1 MTLDTRAD
9 SRSLEALIAGAA
21 RGDHACFARIY
32 ERTHRH
38 PVGPAAPQSLS
49 LKEPNMT
56 TLTLRQW
63 IALPVLKTGQ
73 KAQAEAQL
81 AKLQAICA
89 SCEETAD
96 LAKAITAAK

>member
-1 MTLDTRAD
+1 MTLDTLAD

-21 RGDHACFARIY
+21 RSDHACLDRIH

-38 PVGPAAPQSLS
+38 PAGPAAPRSLS
-49 LKEPNMT
+49 LEEPSMT
-56 TLTLRQW
+56 TWPLGQW

-81 AKLQAICA
+81 AKLQAICDG
-89 SCEETAD
+89 CEETAD
-96 LAKAITAAK
+96 LAKAIAAAK

>member
-1 MTLDTRAD
+1 
-9 SRSLEALIAGAA
+9 
-21 RGDHACFARIY
+21 
-32 ERTHRH
+32 
-38 PVGPAAPQSLS
+38 
-49 LKEPNMT
+49 MT

-96 LAKAITAAK
+96 LAKAIAIAK